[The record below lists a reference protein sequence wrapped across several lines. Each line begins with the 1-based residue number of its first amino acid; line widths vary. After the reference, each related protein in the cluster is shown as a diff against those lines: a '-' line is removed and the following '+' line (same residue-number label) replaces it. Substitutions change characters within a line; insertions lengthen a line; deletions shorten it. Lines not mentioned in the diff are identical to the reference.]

1 MLTTEERI
9 KREVTELLISYFP
22 QMKKYRERINVLEN
36 YLSKDRK
43 SLNVDDIFELIEL
56 RSKYSILLEIL
67 ERFERYLSNT
77 EDTNIKKD
85 GKVIHIGF
93 KK

>member
-9 KREVTELLISYFP
+9 KKEVTELLISYFP

-43 SLNVDDIFELIEL
+43 SLNADDIFELIEL